1 MSTNCALLS
10 ITLPFNTDLLHKSCL
25 FCLLVRCQ
33 IRASYF
39 TNSICLTI
47 SVYASRKVVIIILEV
62 TAGFPHIMLFHIF
75 RLHHSR
81 HFLPVS

>member
-25 FCLLVRCQ
+25 FCLLLRCQ

-62 TAGFPHIMLFHIF
+62 TTGFPQIMLFHIF
-75 RLHHSR
+75 RLYHSR